1 MELYLASPGE
11 SDPGTG
17 GHTSNGSAQ
26 ARKSALFAQRLA
38 VQVTEIRYSPD
49 PASTQTAQ
57 EFGQL
62 LSVPSVETTGMGA
75 DDDINPLRR
84 EAAGIQQNILVISNA
99 HYLTRIAG
107 ALLAQNE
114 SKPVAVFHPGT
125 LVRLDRR
132 DDALWSIQLVVPV
145 GVMP

>member
-1 MELYLASPGE
+1 MELYLVCPG
-11 SDPGTG
+11 DVDAGTG

-26 ARKSALFAQRLA
+26 AKKSALFAERLA
-38 VQVTEIRYSPD
+38 VQVTEIRHSPD
-49 PASTQTAQ
+49 PASTQTAR
-57 EFGQL
+57 EFEQH
-62 LSVPSVETTGMGA
+62 LSAPAVETGGMGA

-84 EAAGIQQNILVISNA
+84 EAAGIKQNILVISNP

-114 SKPVAVFHPGT
+114 SMPVALFHPGSF
-125 LVRLDRR
+125 VRMDRR
-132 DDALWSIQLVVPV
+132 DDGLWSLQLVIPV